1 MKGLFFDGGSS
12 RRVAAT
18 LGLAEGALTV
28 RDDSGAALAGPQP
41 LAQVEVSSRLGNMP
55 RFLRFSGG
63 GAFETADNDAVDA
76 LLAEVRPHHGLAHRL
91 ESRLRYALLG
101 VVVTLLFIWGGVRF
115 GIPALAEATAFSLS
129 PEVSR
134 HMGDGALALLD
145 RGPFSPS
152 KLADEE
158 QARLRARF
166 APFIQRVDPA
176 LAITVEFRDA
186 EDTLGP
192 NALALPSG
200 TIVFTDQLVQLAED
214 DEELIAVLA
223 HEIGHIDRRHALRRV
238 IQGSALG
245 LVVMAVTGDVSSV
258 TGAVAAVP
266 VILTELGYSREF
278 EREADRYAV
287 RMLGEA
293 SIPVSRFASILSRL
307 ESSHR
312 CGEGSES
319 EGGKSDGDNSDE
331 AGDKECA
338 GLEEDSRWQG
348 YLATHPATAERL
360 KDLAP

>member
-1 MKGLFFDGGSS
+1 MSDHIKGLFFDGGSS

-18 LGLAEGALTV
+18 LGLGEGALTV
-28 RDDSGAALAGPQP
+28 RDERGATLAGPQP

-55 RFLRFSGG
+55 RFLRFEGG

-101 VVVTLLFIWGGVRF
+101 VVVTLLFVWGGVRF
-115 GIPALAEATAFSLS
+115 GIPALAEATAYSLP

-145 RGPFSPS
+145 RGPLSPS

-176 LAITVEFRDA
+176 LAISVEFRDA

-258 TGAVAAVP
+258 TSAVAAVP
-266 VILTELGYSREF
+266 VILTELGYSRAF

-287 RMLGEA
+287 RMLGETG
-293 SIPVSRFASILSRL
+293 IPVSRFAAILSRL
-307 ESSHR
+307 ENSHR
-312 CGEGSES
+312 CGEGE
-319 EGGKSDGDNSDE
+319 KDGDK
-331 AGDKECA
+331 ACA
-338 GLEEDSRWQG
+338 GLEEDDRWQG